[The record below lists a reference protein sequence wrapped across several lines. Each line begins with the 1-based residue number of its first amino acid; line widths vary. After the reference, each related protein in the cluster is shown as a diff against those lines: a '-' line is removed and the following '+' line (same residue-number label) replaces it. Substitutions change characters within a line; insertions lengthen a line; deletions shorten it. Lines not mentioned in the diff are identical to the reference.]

1 MSGSRNRLGR
11 VADLANEA
19 EERTRTRWVEATQA
33 VRAADSHRHDVL
45 ARASDLAEQT
55 MSMRLRALLVS
66 TGARHLLALSDD
78 KVDLLA
84 EAEAARAD
92 LEAAMIR
99 TRSLERVVA
108 RHEAAERLDQQRIE
122 AADWHD
128 LVAARSA
135 RIERSRS

>member
-1 MSGSRNRLGR
+1 MSGPRSRLTR
-11 VADLANEA
+11 VADLATEA
-19 EERTRTRWVEATQA
+19 EERTRTRWIEATQA
-33 VRAADSHRHDVL
+33 VRAADHNRQGVL
-45 ARASDLAEQT
+45 VRATELAEQT
-55 MSMRLRALLVS
+55 MPMKLRALLVS
-66 TGARHLLALSDD
+66 TGARHLHTLSDD
-78 KVDLLA
+78 KTDLLV

-108 RHEAAERLDQQRIE
+108 RHEAAERTSQQRID

-135 RIERSRS
+135 RIERS